1 MISTPKMDKKV
12 GLKRGY
18 PLFICCVVGIAMYF
32 TMILKGFYYHGTIMS
47 IEKNKL
53 GLGWAK
59 LSPSWGLKLEFE
71 VEV

>member
-32 TMILKGFYYHGTIMS
+32 TMILEGFYYHGTIMS
-47 IEKNKL
+47 IEKIVDLN
-53 GLGWAK
+53 
-59 LSPSWGLKLEFE
+59 FE
-71 VEV
+71 HTALQL